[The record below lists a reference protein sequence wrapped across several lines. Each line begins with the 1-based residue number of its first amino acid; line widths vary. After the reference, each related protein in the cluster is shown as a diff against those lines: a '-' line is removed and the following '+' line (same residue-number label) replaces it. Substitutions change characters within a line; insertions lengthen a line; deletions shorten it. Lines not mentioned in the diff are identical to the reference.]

1 MSFNISNISKFS
13 YLLIIFISL
22 VSNDV
27 KDVLSCQMRYEID
40 NNIYFRHIIGIL
52 LFFAFIMSLGGWSFD
67 KKIDDMKLNNP
78 FSANVFDS
86 IIHAI
91 IIYMIFLLSSKS
103 KFWINIIFFS
113 FLLLIYIINTQ
124 RDYYYIRNLI
134 DDDTNTKLI
143 NFEYFL
149 VFVAVLILI
158 IGVIDYL
165 IYQKKEYG
173 SNFSYSK
180 FIIGVNTCNKL
191 A

>member
-1 MSFNISNISKFS
+1 MNLNISKFS

-67 KKIDDMKLNNP
+67 RKIDDMKLNSP

-124 RDYYYIRNLI
+124 REYYHIRKLI

-173 SNFSYSK
+173 SDFSYSK
-180 FIIGVNTCNKL
+180 FIIGVNTCSKL
-191 A
+191 K

>member
-143 NFEYFL
+143 NLEYFL